1 MIIKKAAGLM
11 SREEAEKLNEACSIY
26 LVKEV
31 RFRDILFKIKSLG
44 FFDAIANA
52 MENFGNLVGRDSAIE
67 RIELDNEEL
76 PNRTLEFYTIDSK
89 DYNWIM
95 ETSNKL
101 GRRLTIL
108 QLVQMGNEF
117 DLDNLVALVPIETGL
132 GNMDPAFKSSVVS
145 KFNKLIG
152 DSTGLATDNLG
163 EIPFKR
169 GIGAYSTGMYDLS
182 RGRLFGATNFS
193 GVMKKVASI
202 VSRFDENV
210 GFVANA
216 RTANLEEFFYT
227 ENEDSRARFV
237 GAAIVDVSPYNEKIN
252 RDRTVSLSLN
262 YDFLDKFFSP
272 RLKKQMLRRI
282 RKFIGRRGQRDNT
295 YNILGYMDTS
305 SIGGITNLRNYPFAV
320 FGFSNDSRIENHLQS
335 LESFLKGL
343 SEISIEGKPYS
354 IPEDVESEIIRKL
367 ETGLSLYYEN
377 NGLTRPITT
386 LEGKANR
393 FRSRTIRSIF
403 DDAIASS
410 LPGFSQ
416 PTGQQRGFRLEKSY
430 TGLPTTLKD
439 LSNENTF
446 NDLLRVK
453 GEIPTYI
460 TKDKKQRMYKEYL
473 TEALEK
479 DFSEYLESPNFK
491 SFIDISENNDFT
503 LYLKRRVKEMGSNK
517 IHFILNLK
525 DKSNVDIGMSVNFEF
540 KFSLPDFT
548 SNTPGNLTLEEVD
561 VERYFD
567 KTSQS
572 RYTVDVNKIED
583 LNIEMVDIIRRVYE
597 PRRFFSSEEGQQAKD
612 KEGRRITS
620 PAMTAKGFLST
631 IFREQANREDT
642 IVLQDLTIDNL
653 TGRVLGILYY
663 PGLTGDGFYLSVDDR
678 KSGLVRTRP
687 EKGEIFVVCS
697 GGVVLSRGDRAVT
710 ESVCSY
716 AQSREDFQ
724 ASMDSAIPAFQAA
737 GAFRLGKINL
747 ENLDFVEHGSKPG
760 DIAHIEVGRGQSLTL
775 KYKLKGTENLP
786 TLDVGEENL
795 NTLEE
800 YLKTRLSYAD
810 GDATEFID
818 IRLECNLNVYQPTL
832 KFNIFSYYRDQDGD
846 KQSDRTQLAY
856 VRGKLPGGI
865 VPTIDGNGSEII
877 LDENNVRKIMQDIE
891 EKASTQYGEAIN
903 YIKTNKK
910 ELVDKIRRRVYGYE
924 LSHTGNIGSDYSKR
938 SYGGK
943 INE

>member
-31 RFRDILFKIKSLG
+31 RFREIINKVKTLG

-52 MENFGNLVGRDSAIE
+52 METFGNILGSDSAIE

-95 ETSNKL
+95 ETTNKL

-132 GNMDPAFKSSVVS
+132 GNMDPALKSSVVS
-145 KFNKLIG
+145 KFNKKVG
-152 DSTGLATDNLG
+152 SYTGLATDNVG
-163 EIPFKR
+163 EIPFRR
-169 GIGAYSTGMYDLS
+169 GIGAYSTGIYDLS
-182 RGRLFGATNFS
+182 RGRLFGATNYS
-193 GVMKKVASI
+193 GVMKKVASV

-210 GFVANA
+210 GFVANSS
-216 RTANLEEFFYT
+216 TANLEEFFYG
-227 ENEDSRARFV
+227 ENELSRTRFV
-237 GAAIVDVSPYNEKIN
+237 GAAIVDTSPYKEIFN
-252 RDRTVSLSLN
+252 RQRTVSLSLN

-272 RLKKQMLRRI
+272 KLKKQMLRRI
-282 RKFIGRRGQRDNT
+282 RKFIGRRGQRGDT
-295 YNILGYMDTS
+295 YNISDYMKDS
-305 SIGGITNLRNYPFAV
+305 SIGGITKLKEYPFAV
-320 FGFSNDSRIENHLQS
+320 FGFSNDSHLESQLLS

-343 SEISIEGKPYS
+343 SEMSVEGKPYS
-354 IPEDVESEIIRKL
+354 IPEEVESEIIRKL
-367 ETGLSLYYEN
+367 EAGLSLYYEN

-460 TKDKKQRMYKEYL
+460 TKERKQKMYKQYL
-473 TEALEK
+473 KEALEE
-479 DFSEYLESPNFK
+479 DFYKYLESPNFQT
-491 SFIDISENNDFT
+491 FIDISENPEFT
-503 LYLKRRVKEMGSNK
+503 LYIKASVKEMGSDK
-517 IHFILNLK
+517 IHFVLNLK
-525 DKSNVDIGMSVNFEF
+525 DKSQVDISMSVIFEF

-567 KTSQS
+567 KTSQN

-597 PRRFFSSEEGQQAKD
+597 PRRFFSSEEGQQARD
-612 KEGRRITS
+612 EEGRRTTT
-620 PAMTAKGFLST
+620 PAMTARGFLST

-642 IVLQDLTIDNL
+642 VVLQDLTIDNL

-678 KSGLVRTRP
+678 KSGLVRVRP

-697 GGVVLSRGDRAVT
+697 GGVVLSEARKRVGD
-710 ESVCSY
+710 SVCSY

-737 GAFRLGKINL
+737 GAFRPGKVNL
-747 ENLDFVEHGSKPG
+747 ENIDFVEQANKPG
-760 DIAHIEVGRGQSLTL
+760 DIAHIEISRGQNLSF
-775 KYKLKGTENLP
+775 KFKLKGTENFP
-786 TLDVGEENL
+786 TLDVEEENI

-800 YLKTRLSYAD
+800 YLRNRLAYAD
-810 GDATEFID
+810 DETEFLD
-818 IRLECNLNVYQPTL
+818 IILECDLNVYQQTL
-832 KFNIFSYYRDQDGD
+832 KFNLFAFYTDTNGE
-846 KQSDRTQLAY
+846 KNSDRTHFGY

-865 VPTIDGNGSEII
+865 VSSRNNDVVKSI
-877 LDENNVRKIMQDIE
+877 LDENNVREIMRGLEEEANKRYGKAIE
-891 EKASTQYGEAIN
+891 YLKN
-903 YIKTNKK
+903 NKK
-910 ELVDKIRRRVYGYE
+910 EIVDKIRRKVYGYE
-924 LSHTGNIGSDYSKR
+924 LSQTANMGQEYSKR

-943 INE
+943 VNE